1 MTDLVLPQDTNHYG
15 TIFGGRVMAY
25 VDKIA
30 AITAMRHARKPVVT
44 VSSDSFDFLAP
55 VKLGEAISLEAFVT
69 YTHNTSIEV
78 FVKIQSENLMTGE
91 VTTTG
96 SSYLTFVAVD
106 ENGEKNPV
114 PPVIPETDEERMHF
128 DTAPERRRLRIE
140 RKQERTR
147 RMLPPET

>member
-1 MTDLVLPQDTNHYG
+1 
-15 TIFGGRVMAY
+15 MAY

-106 ENGEKNPV
+106 ENGQKSPV

-140 RKQERTR
+140 RKQERAR
-147 RMLPPET
+147 RMLPPEN

>member
-1 MTDLVLPQDTNHYG
+1 
-15 TIFGGRVMAY
+15 
-25 VDKIA
+25 
-30 AITAMRHARKPVVT
+30 
-44 VSSDSFDFLAP
+44 
-55 VKLGEAISLEAFVT
+55 
-69 YTHNTSIEV
+69 
-78 FVKIQSENLMTGE
+78 MTGE